1 VRTISFVAH
10 APLGAPF
17 AMSMLGADE
26 RSSRAPA
33 TPTITHRKPAPS
45 KNTEKQVST
54 ARPMFCG
61 FVQVLPPRR

>member
-1 VRTISFVAH
+1 
-10 APLGAPF
+10 
-17 AMSMLGADE
+17 MSMLGADE